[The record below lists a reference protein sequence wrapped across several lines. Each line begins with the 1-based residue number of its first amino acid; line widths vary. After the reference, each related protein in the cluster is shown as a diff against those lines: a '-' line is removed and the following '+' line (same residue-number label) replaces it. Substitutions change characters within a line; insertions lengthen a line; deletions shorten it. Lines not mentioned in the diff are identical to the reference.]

1 MRFCSDLQEKQSLMK
16 TKAVGPIKAAPRLLS
31 NKTCR
36 QRADTVQPPCSTT
49 EEKPTAQESLF
60 FPYQKN
66 THRCKTEIPTMI
78 VAIAGGDRC
87 VAKLDSSAHKVKL
100 RDRNATRYG
109 VYLGSKVW
117 NRASRDLH
125 DYRLVTRSCNSSLL
139 GRPLQGP
146 PPLWRPS
153 AVPHDP
159 FTVCTS
165 RSLTQRAI
173 SPMSV
178 TSDTSND
185 DISFAGKEVGL
196 RGVSRV
202 MKPRFGPKFTTQHPH
217 FNGSKCM
224 HHMLSTDERIF
235 LEAAARLATYG
246 KSNYFVEGR
255 GAGSLV
261 ELG

>member
-31 NKTCR
+31 YKTCL
-36 QRADTVQPPCSTT
+36 QRADTTQPPRSTT

-60 FPYQKN
+60 FSYQKN

-78 VAIAGGDRC
+78 VAGGDRR
-87 VAKLDSSAHKVKL
+87 VAKLDSNAHTLKL

-109 VYLGSKVW
+109 VYLGNKVW

-125 DYRLVTRSCNSSLL
+125 DYRLVTRFCNSSSL
-139 GRPLQGP
+139 GRPLQSP

-153 AVPHDP
+153 ATPHDR

-165 RSLTQRAI
+165 KNLTQRAI

-178 TSDTSND
+178 TSDTWNG

-196 RGVSRV
+196 RGVSLV

-217 FNGSKCM
+217 SNGSKCM

-246 KSNYFVEGR
+246 KSKFFVEGR
-255 GAGSLV
+255 GASSLV